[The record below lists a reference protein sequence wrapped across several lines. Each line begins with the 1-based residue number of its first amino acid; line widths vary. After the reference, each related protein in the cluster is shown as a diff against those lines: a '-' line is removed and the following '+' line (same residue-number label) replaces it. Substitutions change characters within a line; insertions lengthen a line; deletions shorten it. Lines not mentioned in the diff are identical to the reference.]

1 MKFQEG
7 RILSMIKV
15 VGIGGYAISNSAED
29 VLITYALSS
38 CVALTAYVP
47 SKKGGGMV
55 HILLP
60 DSGSYS
66 DSISMWKFGDIAIP
80 GLIKK
85 VCKELN
91 CDKSQLE
98 IKVYGG
104 AESINKSDHFR
115 IGSKNIEAVN
125 KALHLLELIP
135 VYKDVGGNKIR
146 SLEMFMDTGEVNV
159 RYSPLNI

>member
-1 MKFQEG
+1 
-7 RILSMIKV
+7 MIRV
-15 VGIGGYAISNSAED
+15 VGIGEYAVSTSEED

-38 CVALTAYVP
+38 CVALTAYLP
-47 SKKGGGMV
+47 SKKAGGMV

-60 DSGSYS
+60 DSNSYS
-66 DSISMWKFGDIAIP
+66 DNISMWKFADTAIP

-85 VCKELN
+85 VCTELY
-91 CDKSQLE
+91 CDKRQLE

-104 AESINKSDHFR
+104 AESINKVDHFR

-125 KALHLLELIP
+125 KALISLDLVPI
-135 VYKDVGGNKIR
+135 YKDIGGKQSR
-146 SLEMFMDTGEVNV
+146 SLEMYMDTGMVNV